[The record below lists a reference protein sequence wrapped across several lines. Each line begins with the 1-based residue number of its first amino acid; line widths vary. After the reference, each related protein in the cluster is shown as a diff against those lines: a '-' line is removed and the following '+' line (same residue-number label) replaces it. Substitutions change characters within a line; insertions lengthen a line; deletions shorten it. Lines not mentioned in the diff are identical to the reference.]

1 MKYSSVRS
9 RRLCGRRLGAS
20 LVGLLL
26 FLAALAPHPVT
37 AHGGVVIDS
46 GFTPHFEWL
55 VSIDPYPITTGQ
67 ATITL
72 LVFDLT
78 NYDPVNDLKPTLA
91 MAAPGTT
98 RPCCN
103 PAELSAPL
111 ELTIDPQIYPGD
123 YSAQITLDQP
133 GEWALQFV
141 AEGGDR
147 SFTVIV
153 PLTVKEGVAQVP
165 SSLATPDAA
174 ATATV
179 FAQNVQSARDQNSPL
194 AAPASP
200 LTITTNNITTS
211 RANDLTAAVVTTPT
225 PATLLGFSWWIWGIA
240 ALIPIGMGWLLLRS
254 PQRQEEE
261 E

>member
-1 MKYSSVRS
+1 MKYRFVRS
-9 RRLCGRRLGAS
+9 RRLRWDRLGIG

-26 FLAALAPHPVT
+26 FLAALAPRPMT

-78 NYDPVNDLKPTLA
+78 TYDPVNDLKPTVA

-103 PAELSAPL
+103 PAELSTPI

-123 YSAQITLDQP
+123 YSAQITFDQP

-141 AEGGDR
+141 VDGGER
-147 SFTVIV
+147 SFTVVV
-153 PLTVKEGVAQVP
+153 PMSVKEGVAQAT
-165 SSLATPDAA
+165 SALATPDVA

-179 FAQNVQSARDQNSPL
+179 FAQNVQTARQENSPL

-200 LTITTNNITTS
+200 LTLTTS
-211 RANDLTAAVVTTPT
+211 GANELTAAVVTMPEPVTF
-225 PATLLGFSWWIWGIA
+225 LGFGWWIWGIA

-254 PQRQEEE
+254 PQKQEEE

>member
-1 MKYSSVRS
+1 MKYRFMRS
-9 RRLCGRRLGAS
+9 RRLRVDRLG
-20 LVGLLL
+20 VGLFFLILL
-26 FLAALAPHPVT
+26 SALPAPRPVS

-78 NYDPVNDLKPTLA
+78 NYDPVNDLQPTLA
-91 MAAPGTT
+91 LAAPGTT
-98 RPCCN
+98 RPCCK
-103 PAELSAPL
+103 PTELSTPIA
-111 ELTIDPQIYPGD
+111 LTIDPQLYPGD
-123 YSAQITLDQP
+123 YSTQITFDQP
-133 GEWALQFV
+133 GEWALQVVV
-141 AEGGDR
+141 AGGER

-153 PLTVKEGVAQVP
+153 PVTVQTASEQAP
-165 SSLATPDAA
+165 STLATPDAA

-179 FAQNVQSARDQNSPL
+179 FAQNVQSARAQNSPL

-200 LTITTNNITTS
+200 LTTTGGA
-211 RANDLTAAVVTTPT
+211 RDLTAAVVTMPT
-225 PATLLGFSWWIWGIA
+225 PATFLGFPWWLWAVA

-254 PQRQEEE
+254 PQKPDEEE
-261 E
+261 